1 MGKVLIPFPA
11 ACRTDAERVECAYS
25 VMEALRLQYNA
36 RAAQVRALPDPP
48 PIYPAEGAWAGA
60 PEAEATEVAAPGDG
74 AKATALAEFAEW
86 KRTWWRPRQA
96 LAVEAVLAYRD
107 KVLKPPKENEDD
119 GGRYQEQKAAWKASK
134 RFPIDLDALSVAPA
148 EPLPDPYQDLSAPNY
163 TLVDPAGDITI
174 GGTGNVRATFDT
186 MARGVNAHLTRDM
199 GAGHFGDYEHDFDFL
214 VSACSGWVI
223 TGHLWGVS
231 NQAAAWSD
239 LTTGQSVYWR
249 YFPHAIYLRDV
260 VSSNSDSYSPTL
272 GVPYYCTAKRA
283 TTAGSCEIY
292 DAPGRLGGD
301 LLDTLTATVADTTYR
316 YHLALTSANT
326 ASVVTISGYVENH
339 DLHEAAGPSLP
350 VIEHHRRQ
358 QEQSWRRRP
367 WAAPLAVLWTLRKA
381 G

>member
-1 MGKVLIPFPA
+1 MSTALLVQPPAVEAPPPPVLEKSVSVELLPFPA
-11 ACRTDAERVECAYS
+11 ACRTDAERCECAYS
-25 VMEALRLQYNA
+25 TLEALRLRHNAQAALA
-36 RAAQVRALPDPP
+36 RAGKLKP
-48 PIYPAEGAWAGA
+48 
-60 PEAEATEVAAPGDG
+60 
-74 AKATALAEFAEW
+74 AEFAAW
-86 KRTWWRPRQA
+86 KLAWWKPRQA
-96 LAVEAVLAYRD
+96 LAVDAVLAHRD
-107 KVLKPPKENEDD
+107 KVVKPPKEDEDD
-119 GGRYQEQKAAWKASK
+119 KGVYQQAKAAWKASK

-163 TLVDPAGDITI
+163 TLVDPDGDVTI

-186 MARGVNAHLTRDM
+186 MARNVNAHLTRDM

-214 VSACSGWVI
+214 VSACSGTVI

-249 YFPHAIYLRDV
+249 YSPHAIYLRDV
-260 VSSNSDSYSPTL
+260 VSSNSDFYSPTL

-339 DLHEAAGPSLP
+339 DLHEAAGFVPYP
-350 VIEHHRRQ
+350 
-358 QEQSWRRRP
+358 RP
-367 WAAPLAVLWTLRKA
+367 INPDMT
-381 G
+381 GGISQ